1 MKHKL
6 EYINSELKNIRK
18 HNLYRKMND
27 SKIAGAYITINS
39 KTLINMCSNDYL
51 GITQPKILNKQNQ
64 SSSRLISGNDNS
76 FRILEEKLAKHKS
89 QERSL
94 IFPTGYMANI
104 GVITSI
110 IGKND
115 LILSDKLNHVSLI
128 EACKLSNAKLSI
140 FKHNDMNDL
149 TRKIKTE
156 ARRKFII
163 TEGIFSMD
171 GDFSNLDVISEISKK
186 NNAIIILDDAHG
198 DFIIGNDGKGTA
210 NHFKVSKKI
219 DGIGISGQMHGIL
232 LLDGLNN
239 PVTNFISWQDQ
250 RATDL
255 LSKSQETYLNILKD
269 NLQKYRSLTG
279 TDLRSGMMGPLLF
292 WFKRNGYLN
301 SNDKVKATFISDYIV
316 SMLTENEPLCD
327 PTNAS
332 GSGIYNIKD
341 GEWLNEYFE
350 ITGIDYNILPNVVE
364 TKSLAGQLAY
374 RQSKELNMKQGT
386 PVYVSIGDYQAAL
399 VSSKLDDRCISINIG
414 TGAQVSSLIN
424 DYISTD
430 NYEIRYS
437 KILNTNFIYNKVDN
451 LGQLSRFLIW
461 YSLQM
466 DRL

>member
-27 SKIAGAYITINS
+27 SEITGAYITINS

-51 GITQPKILNKQNQ
+51 GITQPKILNNQNQ

-76 FRILEEKLAKHKS
+76 FRILEEKLSKHKS

-149 TRKIKTE
+149 THKIKTK

-198 DFIIGNDGKGTA
+198 DFVVGIDGKGTA
-210 NHFKVSKKI
+210 NYFGVSKKI
-219 DGIGISGQMHGIL
+219 DVHISSLSKGLGSFGGYVSSRKNIIELCINKSKSFIYTSALPRIL
-232 LLDGLNN
+232 INDATKRFESNREKNRKKLWKNIKKFSDGLKKIGLNVKSDAQIFPILIGKEKTAIEFGEYLFKNGIFAKAVRYPTVSRNN
-239 PVTNFISWQDQ
+239 ARIRISITARLTNEHI
-250 RATDL
+250 
-255 LSKSQETYLNILKD
+255 
-269 NLQKYRSLTG
+269 
-279 TDLRSGMMGPLLF
+279 
-292 WFKRNGYLN
+292 
-301 SNDKVKATFISDYIV
+301 
-316 SMLTENEPLCD
+316 
-327 PTNAS
+327 
-332 GSGIYNIKD
+332 
-341 GEWLNEYFE
+341 
-350 ITGIDYNILPNVVE
+350 
-364 TKSLAGQLAY
+364 TKSLDVLENAK
-374 RQSKELNMKQGT
+374 RKFN
-386 PVYVSIGDYQAAL
+386 
-399 VSSKLDDRCISINIG
+399 
-414 TGAQVSSLIN
+414 LI
-424 DYISTD
+424 
-430 NYEIRYS
+430 
-437 KILNTNFIYNKVDN
+437 
-451 LGQLSRFLIW
+451 
-461 YSLQM
+461 
-466 DRL
+466 